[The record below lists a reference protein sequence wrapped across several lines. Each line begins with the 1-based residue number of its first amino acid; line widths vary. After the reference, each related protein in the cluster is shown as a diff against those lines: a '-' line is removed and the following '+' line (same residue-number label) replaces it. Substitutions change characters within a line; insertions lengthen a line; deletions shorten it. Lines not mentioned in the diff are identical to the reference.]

1 MLVILSALAVLVIT
15 TSVIY
20 GIVTVIGRDI
30 QGAGLERTK
39 VVLFGF
45 HTPESVRRHIVP
57 RFRGLAL
64 FLLWA
69 RNVSLVLL
77 VGLSL
82 VEYLL
87 R

>member
-1 MLVILSALAVLVIT
+1 MLSALAVLVIA

-30 QGAGLERTK
+30 RAAGFDRYK
-39 VVLFGF
+39 VILFGF
-45 HTPESVRRHIVP
+45 HTPESVRRNIAP
-57 RFRGLAL
+57 RFRGLAMFL
-64 FLLWA
+64 FWA

-77 VGLSL
+77 IGLSV